1 MDIILKNNILNG
13 SVHIPSSKS
22 LAHRYLICG
31 ALAQKPGSVIKN
43 ISMSDDILAT
53 IGALS
58 ALGAEISVNKD
69 ECTVIKCIEKMEYA
83 EIDCGESGST
93 LRFMLPIALSVCD
106 KVKFNGQGRLLERPL
121 TPYFDIMDKQGILYD
136 LSKDTLSICGS
147 FKEHIFTIPGDIS
160 SQFISGLLFTAALS
174 ENDTIIDVTGHLQS
188 KDYIDMTIHS
198 LEIFGLKVK
207 RQENKLVVLGGQ
219 KLTAKE
225 VAVEGDYSQA
235 AFYLVAGALENEN
248 NIGVLGLNKKSLQGD
263 KEIINILKKAGAIVT
278 ETENGIKAINKE
290 NLKPFVVDAGD
301 IPDLVPILAVLACGI
316 NGESKIVNAKRL
328 RLKESDRLYAIAN
341 ELSVL
346 GAEVEELEDGL
357 IIKGNG
363 TLLGGTVNCHN
374 DHRIAMALVIASTI
388 CENDVEIKGAECVSK
403 SYPHFFEHIAN
414 LGGKYEHL
422 GQ

>member
-1 MDIILKNNILNG
+1 MDILLKNNTLNG

-31 ALAQKPGSVIKN
+31 SLAKEPGSVIKN

-58 ALGAEISVNKD
+58 ALGAKISVNND
-69 ECTVIKCIEKMEYA
+69 ECTIIKCIEKIQNA
-83 EIDCGESGST
+83 EIDCLESGST

-106 KVKFNGQGRLLERPL
+106 KVKLTGKGRLLERPL
-121 TPYFDIMDKQGILYD
+121 TPYFKIMDQQGILYD
-136 LSKDTLSICGS
+136 LSKDSLSISGS
-147 FKEHIFTIPGDIS
+147 LKEHTFTIPGDIS

-174 ENDTIIDVTGHLQS
+174 EKDTIIDVTGSLQS

-198 LEIFGLKVK
+198 LEVFGLKIIK
-207 RQENKLVVLGGQ
+207 QENKLIISGGQ
-219 KLTAKE
+219 ELKPKE
-225 VAVEGDYSQA
+225 VSVEGDYSQA

-248 NIGVLGLNKKSLQGD
+248 NIDVLGLNKVSLQGD

-278 ETENGIKAINKE
+278 DTKNGLKAINRE

-316 NGESKIVNAKRL
+316 NGESRIVNAKRL

-341 ELSVL
+341 ELSLL
-346 GAEVEELEDGL
+346 GGEVIELEDGL

-363 TLLGGTVNCHN
+363 KLLGGTVNCHN

-403 SYPHFFEHIAN
+403 SYPHFFEHIVN
-414 LGGKYEHL
+414 LGGKYEYL